1 MAKKR
6 KGTYKANAA
15 YAAAMAG
22 TDYDLDRDLES
33 AALEHLV
40 KIDRPR

>member
-6 KGTYKANAA
+6 KATYEAIAA

-22 TDYDLDRDLES
+22 TDFDMDRDLES

-40 KIDRPR
+40 KTGRRR